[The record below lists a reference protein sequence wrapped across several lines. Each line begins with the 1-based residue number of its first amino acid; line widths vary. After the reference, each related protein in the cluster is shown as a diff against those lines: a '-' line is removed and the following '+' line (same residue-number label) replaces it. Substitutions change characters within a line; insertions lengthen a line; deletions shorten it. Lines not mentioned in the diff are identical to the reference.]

1 MFLSKYET
9 QIYAIMRIMV
19 GFLFLWHGSQ
29 KLFSFPPSGGAM
41 PIHILI
47 IGGSV
52 EFFGGV
58 LVMVGLFTRYAA
70 FIASGEMAYAY
81 WTSHSPGALL
91 PLLNH
96 GELAILYCFVFL
108 FISAKGA
115 GILSIDSLIG
125 KRIKKPDKTFE

>member
-1 MFLSKYET
+1 MFTSKYET
-9 QIYAIMRIMV
+9 QIYAVMRIMV

-29 KLFSFPPSGGAM
+29 KLFSFPPSGGSM
-41 PIHILI
+41 PLPVLF

-52 EFFGGV
+52 EFFGGL

-96 GELAILYCFVFL
+96 GELAVLYCFVFL
-108 FISAKGA
+108 FISAKGS
-115 GILSIDSLIG
+115 GIFSIGQLIG
-125 KRIKKPDKTFE
+125 KRNKNPEKIVK